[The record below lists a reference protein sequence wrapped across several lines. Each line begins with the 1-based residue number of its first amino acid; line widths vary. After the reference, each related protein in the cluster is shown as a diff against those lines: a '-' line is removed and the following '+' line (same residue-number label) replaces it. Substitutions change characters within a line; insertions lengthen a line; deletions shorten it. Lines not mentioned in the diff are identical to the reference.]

1 MFHIL
6 TQINEHASAQ
16 RLLCGLTCN
25 LVLAHAREASLTLPP
40 ACVPH
45 HKLSAAVIN
54 KANPK
59 GLDIN

>member
-1 MFHIL
+1 M
-6 TQINEHASAQ
+6 NEHACAQ
-16 RLLCGLTCN
+16 HLLCGVTCN
-25 LVLAHAREASLTLPP
+25 LVPTHTHKAPLTLPP

-59 GLDIN
+59 GVDIN